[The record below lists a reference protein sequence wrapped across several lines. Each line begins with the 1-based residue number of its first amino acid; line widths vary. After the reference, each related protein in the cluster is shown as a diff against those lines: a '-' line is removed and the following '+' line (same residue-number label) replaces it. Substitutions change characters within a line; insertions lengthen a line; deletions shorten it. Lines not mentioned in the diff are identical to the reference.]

1 MFNCHIRLKVI
12 QNVIT
17 KLRCFGQGIFL
28 FFMHLLCTLG
38 TTWQQQTEVP
48 ATFPGSSRKE
58 KHRKI
63 RERHKTKKERKRK
76 KEKVTNLNTDF

>member
-1 MFNCHIRLKVI
+1 MFNYHVRLKVI

-17 KLRCFGQGIFL
+17 KLPYFCWVFL

-48 ATFPGSSRKE
+48 ATFPGPSKKE

-76 KEKVTNLNTDF
+76 KEKVINLNTDF